1 MLQLHLLR
9 ALINTAN
16 PLVMLTFRKDFE
28 SFYWLQLEV
37 QAEQIFDSPS
47 LHHLDYRP
55 WWVAQ
60 FLETVWPSASNLLVS
75 LFCVLVLQMELFSL
89 SVSKHR
95 AERQCL
101 DLHSLRKY
109 LKEYFF
115 GYECFNAGHRKLAF
129 PLQLFISEYVVTGTL
144 LCDLV
149 QEARNVSHVEMG
161 RLGRSPWKTWTRS
174 WADLVS
180 DTSHP
185 TELPLTLLRLLGEAS
200 VPNITLT
207 LLEFSKREAW
217 NLPKPDVLLG

>member
-1 MLQLHLLR
+1 MKAFIGCSWKSKQNR
-9 ALINTAN
+9 
-16 PLVMLTFRKDFE
+16 
-28 SFYWLQLEV
+28 Y
-37 QAEQIFDSPS
+37 FDSPS
-47 LHHLDYRP
+47 LHHLDYHPR
-55 WWVAQ
+55 WVAQ
-60 FLETVWPSASNLLVS
+60 LLETVWPSASNLLVS
-75 LFCVLVLQMELFSL
+75 LFCVLVLKMELFSL

-101 DLHSLRKY
+101 DLQSLREY

-115 GYECFNAGHRKLAF
+115 SYECFNAGHRKLAF

-149 QEARNVSHVEMG
+149 QEARNVSYVEMG

-180 DTSHP
+180 DTGHP
-185 TELPLTLLRLLGEAS
+185 TKLPLTLLRLLGEAS
-200 VPNITLT
+200 VPNITLM